1 MSKILSIEN
10 DINIFN
16 IVNNFRNN
24 LEIIKTLD
32 HSHSN
37 QSYQDIIKYT
47 NFNSKCDLK
56 VFSQKSVS
64 DIYDIFKE

>member
-1 MSKILSIEN
+1 MEH

-32 HSHSN
+32 HSPSN
-37 QSYQDIIKYT
+37 QSHQDIIK
-47 NFNSKCDLK
+47 
-56 VFSQKSVS
+56 
-64 DIYDIFKE
+64 